1 MEHSLK
7 TNNMKTRKVTIDKY
21 QIAIQEIVD
30 LIKSK
35 NGKVMF
41 KEMFEIARKNRISWT
56 CIDGVL
62 KTKIVEK
69 TNLGIFKV
77 NVDKIE
83 PIHARKVIELKNITQ
98 VINNRKKLNKKNVKK
113 EVVKK
118 EEIKQQLLK
127 QVHFPIKKEQ
137 NKKTISIFW
146 GLIKINYQLCY

>member
-1 MEHSLK
+1 
-7 TNNMKTRKVTIDKY
+7 MKTRKVTIDKY

-35 NGKVMF
+35 NGKVIF

-56 CIDGVL
+56 CVDGVL

-69 TNLGIFKV
+69 TNVGLFKV

-83 PIHARKVIELKNITQ
+83 PIHARKVIELKNTTQ
-98 VINNRKKLNKKNVKK
+98 VMNRKKPNKKNVKK

-118 EEIKQQLLK
+118 EEIKEPLLK
-127 QVHFPIKKEQ
+127 QTRFLGEKEN

-146 GLIKINYQLCY
+146 GLIKINY